1 MRPYQHKVPG
11 LLTALLVG
19 ASMSATPILAANGEA
34 KQETPRQDFTKYDSD
49 KDGYI
54 SLQEFKAQ
62 KKNEKAFKEADAD
75 RDGRLNQDEFIKAR
89 SIDQRM
95 QAGELID
102 DAWITTK
109 VKALLLKEDAL
120 SALKIDVDTKDGVVR
135 LSGQVDKS
143 EQVARAVEVASKVTG
158 VKRVQT
164 DLTLKK

>member
-1 MRPYQHKVPG
+1 MRPYQCKLFG
-11 LLTALLVG
+11 LLSALLVG
-19 ASMSATPILAANGEA
+19 AGMSATPALAADGET
-34 KQETPRQDFTKYDSD
+34 KQDFTKYDSD

-54 SLQEFKAQ
+54 SLQEFQSQ

-95 QAGELID
+95 QAGEFID

-143 EQVARAVEVASKVTG
+143 EQVARAVEVASKVAG